1 MSEKEKY
8 FDGRVVLKAII
19 NRLDKVDPDVFI
31 EIIKLVFRIKTSVG
45 CHGMYPE
52 GEYRASSLDYKFE
65 PTDVFIQS
73 VVDLVS
79 D

>member
-19 NRLDKVDPDVFI
+19 NRLDKVDADTFA
-31 EIIKLVFRIKTSVG
+31 EIIKLVFRVRTSVG
-45 CHGMYPE
+45 FHGTYPE
-52 GEYRASSLDYKFE
+52 GEYRASLLDYKFE
-65 PTDVFIQS
+65 PTDTFIQS